1 MKKGSVYWDDFY
13 KKNHAPSSPSQFAA
27 FIRAELPGYDN
38 VIDFGCGNGR
48 DSFFFAWQG
57 CRVLGIDS
65 SVSAIRSC
73 NKNIRTKKQAA
84 RIQFVSCDVSNFDEL
99 WKKLDAWPLKKNKT
113 ILYARFFLHAI
124 DDESEKN
131 FLGHLSKIKWEGD
144 LKLCIEA
151 RTMED
156 EFHTKVTDLHY
167 RRFIDPNLLV
177 RRIVDF
183 GFSLEYLFQ
192 GTGLAKHKE
201 DDACVV
207 RAIFG
212 RN

>member
-1 MKKGSVYWDDFY
+1 LKKSSVYWDQFY

-65 SVSAIRSC
+65 SVSAIKSC
-73 NKNIRTKKQAA
+73 NKNIKTKKQAA
-84 RIQFVSCDVSNFDEL
+84 KIQFVACNVANFDEFR
-99 WKKLDAWPLKKNKT
+99 KNIEAWPFKKNGI

-124 DDESEKN
+124 DDESEKL
-131 FLGHLSKIKWEGD
+131 FLCHLSKIKWEAD
-144 LKLCIEA
+144 VKLCIEA
-151 RTMED
+151 RTTED
-156 EFHTKVTDLHY
+156 EVRKKVTDLHH
-167 RRFIDPNLLV
+167 RRFIDPNVLV
-177 RRIVDF
+177 RRIMDF